1 MAHLVTVFVE
11 NLAPEDGVVLSPMW
25 VGFHNGTFDIFNP
38 GEEAE
43 EFLERLAEDATID
56 SSEDFPVTIGT
67 AFADFVESGLGTTQG
82 TIAVP
87 GQIFPGELAVE
98 RFVLPPET
106 LETTSRYFSYG
117 SMILPSNDAFVAN
130 GNPLAFEV
138 YDENGDFEGGEFIV
152 AGSNVWDAGTEVN
165 DEIPENTAFFGQEE
179 PDTGDDENGVVNLH
193 PGFIP
198 NGDILTAFP
207 GGDFTEDG
215 YQVARITISQDIVGE
230 PESEVLQGTEIS
242 ESIVGLAGDD
252 TLNGFG
258 GNDIVI
264 GSRGNDLLRGVDGN
278 DTLEGRQGFDR
289 LLGGDGEDVLLGGQ
303 GRDRMNGGSGNDILT
318 GGASIDFFIFATN
331 DEFNQN
337 DIGVDTITD
346 FDEVRDL
353 ILLDLDTFTAIA
365 SDPSNTDNP
374 GFSVE
379 EEFDV
384 VNNDASA
391 GLSDAFIVY
400 SQATGNL
407 FYNQNG
413 SVSGL
418 GTGVQFATLQGRPD
432 IEAEDFI
439 LRA

>member
-25 VGFHNGTFDIFNP
+25 VGFHDGTFDIFNP
-38 GEEAE
+38 EDEAA
-43 EFLERLAEDATID
+43 EFLERLAEDATI
-56 SSEDFPVTIGT
+56 EPNTDFPVTIST
-67 AFADFVESGLGTTQG
+67 AFDDSELGTTQG
-82 TIAVP
+82 TIAGMESP
-87 GQIFPGELAVE
+87 PIFPGDLTAE

-117 SMILPSNDAFVAN
+117 SMILPSNDAFIAN

-138 YDENGDFEGGEFIV
+138 YDEDGNFEGGEFIV

-165 DEIPENTAFFGQEE
+165 DENPENTAFFGQQV
-179 PDTGDDENGVVNLH
+179 PNTGVDENGEVQLH

-198 NGDILTAFP
+198 NGDILAAFP

-215 YQVARITISQDIVGE
+215 YEVARITISQDIVGT
-230 PESEVLQGTEIS
+230 PDSEALQGTDIS

-252 TLNGFG
+252 TLDGLG

-264 GSRGNDLLRGVDGN
+264 GSLGNDLLRGGDSN

-289 LLGGDGEDVLLGGQ
+289 LLGGDGEDVLLGGI
-303 GRDRMNGGSGNDILT
+303 GRDRMNGGSGNDTLT
-318 GGASIDFFIFATN
+318 GGGSIDFFIFATN

-346 FDEVRDL
+346 FDEVRDF
-353 ILLDLDTFTAIA
+353 ILLDLDTFSAIV
-365 SDPSNTDNP
+365 SDPSSRDNP

-379 EEFDV
+379 TDFAV
-384 VNNDASA
+384 VNNNASA

-400 SQATGNL
+400 SQASGDL

-413 SVSGL
+413 SASGF

-432 IEAEDFI
+432 LEAGDFI